1 MTGPATMP
9 RPPRRIEL
17 VRRLIALGT
26 LACAAAAGL
35 VELVALQRSRHQLR
49 RGRQQHTAHH

>member
-1 MTGPATMP
+1 MP

-17 VRRLIALGT
+17 VRRLIALYT

-35 VELVALQRSRHQLR
+35 VELVALQRSRYQLR

>member
-1 MTGPATMP
+1 MP

-35 VELVALQRSRHQLR
+35 VELVALQRSRYQLR